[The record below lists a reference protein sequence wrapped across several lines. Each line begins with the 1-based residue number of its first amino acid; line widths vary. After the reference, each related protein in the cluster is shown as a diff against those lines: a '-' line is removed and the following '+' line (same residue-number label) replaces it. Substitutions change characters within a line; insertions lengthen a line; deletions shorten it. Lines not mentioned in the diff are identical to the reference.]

1 MNNKVTYGELKKTFP
16 VEKRSVESIYGRIIP
31 VRQIS
36 YWFTIPLLNIGTTA
50 FQASVIGMFI
60 AILACIFIAM
70 PNSIFRIIGVILVPI
85 WHIFDCVDGNIAR
98 YKKTASEFGEAV
110 DAICGYYL
118 PIWLTFSLGVA
129 SYNIGNNHL
138 NLSPEWFLIFGSIGA
153 IANAQARLIHQKY
166 AFSAAMIEKK
176 TGNYIEKGE
185 HQYTLS
191 GFHKFRKMAMV
202 ELGPV
207 GIPMFILWI
216 CPVFNLYA
224 ELTTYYCL
232 FYIVG
237 LAMIT
242 FKYLK
247 LCNSSGKVNKNE

>member
-1 MNNKVTYGELKKTFP
+1 MKKKVTYGDLKATFP
-16 VEKRSVESIYGRIIP
+16 IEKRSVESIYGRIVP

-50 FQASVIGMFI
+50 FQASVIGMLI
-60 AILACIFIAM
+60 AIVACIFIAM
-70 PNSIFRIIGVILVPI
+70 PNNILRIIGVILVPI

-98 YKKTASEFGEAV
+98 YNKTASEFGEAV
-110 DAICGYYL
+110 DAICGYFL
-118 PIWLTFSLGVA
+118 PIWLSLSLGIA

-138 NLSPEWFLIFGSIGA
+138 NLSPGWFLIFGGIGA
-153 IANAQARLIHQKY
+153 IANAQARLVHQKY

-176 TGNYIEKGE
+176 TGKYIEKGE

-202 ELGPV
+202 ELGPI
-207 GIPMFILWI
+207 GIPMFILWL
-216 CPVFNLYA
+216 CPILNLFA
-224 ELTTYYCL
+224 ELTIYYCL
-232 FYIVG
+232 FYSAG
-237 LAMIT
+237 LVMVT

-247 LCNSSGKVNKNE
+247 LCNSSCKVNNDE